1 MPWPKGVP
9 QSPELRAKR
18 AAAQTGHGIS
28 AETRERI
35 RTAKAGRIMHQTHG
49 HTSRAGGPSP
59 TYRSWYSMR
68 QRCENPNTKS
78 FENYGGRGITVCTAW
93 RTFEGFLADMGERPD
108 GMTLDRV
115 NNERGYSPDN
125 CRWATRSEQQRNR
138 RPR

>member
-1 MPWPKGVP
+1 
-9 QSPELRAKR
+9 
-18 AAAQTGHGIS
+18 
-28 AETRERI
+28 
-35 RTAKAGRIMHQTHG
+35 
-49 HTSRAGGPSP
+49 
-59 TYRSWYSMR
+59 MR